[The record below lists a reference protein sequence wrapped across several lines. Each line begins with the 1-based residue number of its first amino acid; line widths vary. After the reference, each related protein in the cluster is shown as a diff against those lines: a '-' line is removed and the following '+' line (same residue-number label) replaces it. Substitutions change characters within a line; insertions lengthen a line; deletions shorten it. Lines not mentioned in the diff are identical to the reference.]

1 MDKPTEFHVLESVC
15 TQLDELDAEP
25 RERVIRYV
33 MNRYS
38 IGANPVERQAGARQ
52 PGSVASSVTELNGI
66 ALLKGDGSLRVT
78 VRDLKG
84 ATAKDAARRLIY
96 AVVLSNEMLTGSR
109 EVSSRKTLVPILRE
123 YRLYDGN
130 TRALIAS
137 DKGVIR
143 NGDLLS
149 LDAHARTEAEAF
161 LRDMQDPSIV
171 GSWRPGAMKRK
182 RT

>member
-38 IGANPVERQAGARQ
+38 ISMNPVERQAGARQ
-52 PGSVASSVTELNGI
+52 AGPVASAVTELNGI
-66 ALLKGDGSLRVT
+66 ALLKSDGSLRMT

-96 AVVLSNEMLTGSR
+96 AVVLLNEMLTGSR
-109 EVSSRKTLVPILRE
+109 E
-123 YRLYDGN
+123 
-130 TRALIAS
+130 
-137 DKGVIR
+137 
-143 NGDLLS
+143 
-149 LDAHARTEAEAF
+149 
-161 LRDMQDPSIV
+161 
-171 GSWRPGAMKRK
+171 
-182 RT
+182 